1 MGKTITIFGKEYLVP
16 LHERPAGVS
25 ISSPEWIVKM
35 DDLIT
40 STLTGFE
47 EFTEILGFRAESGR
61 FSSGNN
67 PALSAASLRHTELI
81 IVMSNGTY
89 APKLETRMNS
99 GKPITLIEIVHLGN
113 AGRRLQTIKYGGC
126 RLQSFQQ
133 DVKDSLILSFQV
145 SKRTNT
151 IHNYDAEGTATG
163 QDETTVDY
171 TQNKV
176 EG

>member
-1 MGKTITIFGKEYLVP
+1 MSQKISIFGKEYVLP
-16 LHERPAGVS
+16 LYEKPEGVS
-25 ISSPEWIVKM
+25 ISSPEWIIKM

-47 EFTEILGFRAESGR
+47 SYAEISGFRAESGR

-67 PALSAASLRHTELI
+67 PALSSASLRHTELI
-81 IVMSNGTY
+81 IVMTNGSY
-89 APKLETRMNS
+89 APKLETRMNT
-99 GKPITLIEIVHLGN
+99 GRPVTLVEIVHLGN
-113 AGRRLQTIKYGGC
+113 SGRRLQTLKYSGC

-133 DVKDSLILSFQV
+133 DVNDSLILSFQV

-151 IHNYDAEGTATG
+151 MHSYDEEGTATG

-171 TQNKV
+171 TQNRV